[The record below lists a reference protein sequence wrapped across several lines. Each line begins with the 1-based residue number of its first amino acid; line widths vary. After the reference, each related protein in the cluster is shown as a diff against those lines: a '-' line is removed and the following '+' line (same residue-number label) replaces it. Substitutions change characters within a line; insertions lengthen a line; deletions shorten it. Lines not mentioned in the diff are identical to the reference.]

1 MVDCEL
7 SPWQLVAS
15 RLIGIVLGVV
25 AVALFTVCAG
35 TIFSLHSSTG
45 GTYDV
50 GALSL
55 VSAALT

>member
-1 MVDCEL
+1 
-7 SPWQLVAS
+7 
-15 RLIGIVLGVV
+15 LIGIVLGVV